1 VLARRLLLLAAV
13 LLLLTALA
21 ASIAPRQTA
30 DPPATPLRTPETA
43 TGAPPTGETVA
54 RVIRAAPGADSSVR
68 VRRGDLLELEVT
80 GDVLDTVLI
89 ERLDQMDA
97 IEPTTPARFNL
108 LVDAPAG
115 TYPIRL
121 VDGDQRIGRL
131 RVTN

>member
-1 VLARRLLLLAAV
+1 VLVRRLLLLAAV

-21 ASIAPRQTA
+21 ASIAPRQTV
-30 DPPATPLRTPETA
+30 DPPATPLRTPATA
-43 TGAPPTGETVA
+43 TGAQPTGDTVT
-54 RVIRAAPGADSSVR
+54 RVINAAPGADSSVR
-68 VRRGDLLELEVT
+68 VRRGDLLELQVE

-89 ERLDQMDA
+89 ERLDQMDS

-121 VDGDQRIGRL
+121 VDSDQRIGRL